1 MAVLVLTAPDAM
13 VALTPRYHYA
23 PATMMTWVFVI
34 AARRPMEGVLPV
46 LVVALGN
53 PGTLALP
60 ARTDR
65 VWAQGAACLASGR
78 SDCRIPIHP
87 EGWSIVLNE
96 PIGKRQMRC
105 GDRD

>member
-1 MAVLVLTAPDAM
+1 M
-13 VALTPRYHYA
+13 ALTPRYHYA
-23 PATMMTWVFVI
+23 PATMMTWAFVL
-34 AARRPMEGVLPV
+34 AAPRPVEGVLPI

-60 ARTDR
+60 ARGDR
-65 VWAQGAACLASGR
+65 GWAQGAACLASGR

-87 EGWSIVLNE
+87 DGWVIVMNE
-96 PIGKRQMRC
+96 RVGKRRALC